1 MVWGRG
7 LTVTLKAEMELA
19 FVIIS
24 VVTLGSALAAMS
36 LRHLVHCAL
45 ALVLTFAG
53 LGAMYLLLSA
63 EFVAFVQLLVYV
75 GAVAILIVFAL
86 LLTRSATVEPH
97 AGLLQSRVAGT
108 GIAILAFGTILSAL
122 LTSGHLDRMRA
133 TAPEL
138 TVQKIGEKLMTQ
150 YVLPLEVMGLLLT
163 AAMIGAVV
171 IAMEDRKKAASVEV
185 PEVKKGEHE

>member
-1 MVWGRG
+1 
-7 LTVTLKAEMELA
+7 MELA

-24 VVTLGSALAAMS
+24 AITLGGAVMVMS

-45 ALVLTFAG
+45 ALVVTFAG

-97 AGLLQSRVAGT
+97 EGLLQSRVAGV
-108 GIAILAFGTILSAL
+108 GIAVLAFIAIVSAL
-122 LTSGHLDRMRA
+122 LTSGRFERVQFV
-133 TAPEL
+133 APTL
-138 TVQKIGEKLMTQ
+138 TVRKIGEELMTR
-150 YVLPLEVMGLLLT
+150 YVLPLEVIGLLLT
-163 AAMIGAVV
+163 AATIGAVV
-171 IAMEDRKKAASVEV
+171 IAMEERKGAERSNSGEDAAENR
-185 PEVKKGEHE
+185 EDKHG